1 MTIAILIT
9 VTCIRKEL
17 EMSNTVRSNSRKWWA
32 LFALSLGVFMSL
44 LDVTIVN
51 VALPI
56 MAESFK
62 TNFSNVQWVI
72 SAYTI
77 SYAVVIL
84 VVAKLGDMYGRKRI
98 YLISMVIFVLASAIN
113 GLAPS
118 LLILN
123 IGRAIQAFGG
133 AGLMS
138 LALALVASLFDG
150 KERGMA
156 LGILGSVMG
165 ILTVSG
171 PLIGGILSESF
182 GWPSIFYVNIP
193 IGILAGILVYFTT
206 KETPK
211 YGEGQKIDFWGMILS
226 STAIFSAVY
235 GLIQKENHAQLS
247 WLNPQIAFW
256 LIAAVVLLLVFI
268 VVESRIEKP
277 MMDLFLFKN
286 KNFVGSII
294 VAFALGSGVYAM
306 QIFITSMM
314 ENALSYA
321 AFETGLRQVPMTIWS
336 LILGP
341 VAGYLTN
348 KFSNRRTIAIN
359 LLVGAVGLLLFA
371 NAMTTQLSYQELI
384 LPLILLGVSNG
395 LVNPLLNN
403 AALADAKPDEIGM
416 VSGLVNVFMQLGTSF
431 GVVILGLSQ
440 SRTYDNHL
448 HTFFN
453 SFDVHLPSIE
463 KIHNQLLAEGP
474 FSSHSIMSQDI
485 KAPMAIVKSVQHA
498 ASKAFYAGMNSVM
511 LVSASIL
518 TVAAVLAFFLLK
530 DGQAAKNLEN
540 N

>member
-1 MTIAILIT
+1 M
-9 VTCIRKEL
+9 
-17 EMSNTVRSNSRKWWA
+17 
-32 LFALSLGVFMSL
+32 
-44 LDVTIVN
+44 
-51 VALPI
+51 
-56 MAESFK
+56 
-62 TNFSNVQWVI
+62 
-72 SAYTI
+72 
-77 SYAVVIL
+77 
-84 VVAKLGDMYGRKRI
+84 
-98 YLISMVIFVLASAIN
+98 
-113 GLAPS
+113 
-118 LLILN
+118 
-123 IGRAIQAFGG
+123 
-133 AGLMS
+133 
-138 LALALVASLFDG
+138 
-150 KERGMA
+150 
-156 LGILGSVMG
+156 LGIS
-165 ILTVSG
+165 TVSG

-235 GLIQKENHAQLS
+235 GLIQKENYAQLS

-256 LIAAVVLLLVFI
+256 LIAAVLLLLAFI
-268 VVESRIEKP
+268 IVESRIEKP
-277 MMDLFLFKN
+277 MMDLSLFKN

-294 VAFALGSGVYAM
+294 VAFVLGSGVYAM

-321 AFETGLRQVPMTIWS
+321 AFETGLRQVPITIWS

-371 NAMTTQLSYQELI
+371 NAITTRLSYQELI

-440 SRTYDNHL
+440 SKAYDSHL

-453 SFDVHLPSIE
+453 SLDVHLPSIE
-463 KIHNQLLAEGP
+463 KIKNQLLAEGP
-474 FSSHSIMSQDI
+474 FSSHSIMLQDI
-485 KAPMAIVKSVQHA
+485 NAPMAIVKSVQHA
-498 ASKAFYAGMNSVM
+498 ALKAFYAGMNSVM